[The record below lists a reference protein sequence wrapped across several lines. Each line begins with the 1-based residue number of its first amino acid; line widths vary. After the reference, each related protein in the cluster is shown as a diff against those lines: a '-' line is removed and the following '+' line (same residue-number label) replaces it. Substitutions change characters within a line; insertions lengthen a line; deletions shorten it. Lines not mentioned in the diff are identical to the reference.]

1 MLFEPIQTFLNIHPP
16 LRVMAKNSFLLLNL
30 QEDKAKAVAKVIS
43 NESCRKM
50 LEHLAEKEAT
60 STELSIKLQL
70 PLPTVHYNLKHL
82 QDAGLVVSEE
92 FHYSAKGKEVN
103 HYKLA
108 NKYIIIAPK
117 AVPGIK
123 ERLKS
128 ILPASV
134 ITIVGAG
141 VVHLLSRV
149 SSFGA
154 QPGTLGGVE
163 KAAITSRV
171 MESSA
176 DKSIEAALPVVE
188 ETVQAA
194 AQGPSI
200 ALWFLIGA
208 FAAIFVFL
216 VIEWLRGKRKDN

>member
-1 MLFEPIQTFLNIHPP
+1 ML
-16 LRVMAKNSFLLLNL
+16 
-30 QEDKAKAVAKVIS
+30 DY
-43 NESCRKM
+43 
-50 LEHLAEKEAT
+50 LAEQEAT
-60 STELSIKLQL
+60 STELSIKLHI

-117 AVPGIK
+117 AVPGIT

-128 ILPASV
+128 LLPASI
-134 ITIVGAG
+134 ITIIGAG
-141 VVHLLSRV
+141 IVHLLSRV
-149 SSFGA
+149 RSSGVQQA
-154 QPGTLGGVE
+154 SLGGVE
-163 KAAITSRV
+163 KAAIASRV

-176 DKSIEAALPVVE
+176 DRSTEAALPVVK
-188 ETVQAA
+188 ETIQAA
-194 AQGPSI
+194 AQEPSI

-216 VIEWLRGKRKDN
+216 AIEWLRGKRKDN